1 MLLVKTCTKVQIN
14 TSSAKKVVDIYS
26 DMGVLIFTY
35 VTNHQPQA
43 LVSAKIPQFF
53 FLILILNHILILDLN
68 ILISIK
74 NVQFQ
79 MQSDSFLVCFP
90 GVL

>member
-43 LVSAKIPQFF
+43 LVSAKIP
-53 FLILILNHILILDLN
+53 
-68 ILISIK
+68 
-74 NVQFQ
+74 
-79 MQSDSFLVCFP
+79 
-90 GVL
+90 